1 MWKIATPEYI
11 IDKATKLETVFDRIV
26 LINTRFDV
34 IEKEF
39 EIAYLRNEINEQAYQ
54 EKLQMLASD
63 RSFLA
68 IVNIGGEFMTD

>member
-1 MWKIATPEYI
+1 M
-11 IDKATKLETVFDRIV
+11 DKATKLETVFDRIV
-26 LINTRFDV
+26 LINTRYDV

-39 EIAYLRNEINEQAYQ
+39 EIAYLRNEISEQAYQ

>member
-1 MWKIATPEYI
+1 M
-11 IDKATKLETVFDRIV
+11 DKATKLETVFDRIV

-39 EIAYLRNEINEQAYQ
+39 EIAYLRNEISEQAYQ

>member
-1 MWKIATPEYI
+1 M
-11 IDKATKLETVFDRIV
+11 DKATKLETVFDRIV

-39 EIAYLRNEINEQAYQ
+39 EIAYLRNEISEQAYQ

-63 RSFLA
+63 RSF
-68 IVNIGGEFMTD
+68 